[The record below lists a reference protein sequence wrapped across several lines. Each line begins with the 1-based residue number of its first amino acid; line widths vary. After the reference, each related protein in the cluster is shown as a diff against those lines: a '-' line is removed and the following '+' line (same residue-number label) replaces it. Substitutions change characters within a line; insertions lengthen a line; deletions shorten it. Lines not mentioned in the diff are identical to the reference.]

1 MMRTRASGRLRF
13 RASAVAAPENAPPM
27 ITTSDCK
34 FIALE
39 KMDAAHMKRNYARDR
54 NQARRLPA
62 LRSLPSRACHAVE
75 IAKTGWHWTVVTSSN
90 MIFHNARL
98 IFSDGIR
105 DRLDLETREG
115 KITEIREQPRARGK
129 DIVDLGGRYL
139 EPGLIDLHVHGA
151 LGRDTMEASAEPFE
165 TICDYH
171 ASGGTTSLLLT
182 TATAPMAA
190 IIDVLHAVRDFV
202 HQRAWRSR
210 PTIKQIAG
218 VHVEGPFISNAKCGV
233 QRAEFIQNP
242 LPDAVRQLL
251 KHADVI
257 KRVTI
262 APELSEALEA
272 IENFHAHGV
281 SVSGGH
287 SDAWDE
293 DALAAFDRGMR
304 SVTHTFNCM
313 SSARRRG
320 IYRVGGLLEFA
331 LSEPQIGCELI
342 ADGQHVSGTLMK
354 MLYRAKGPGGICLV
368 PDATAGAGLPNGS
381 HFSLFG
387 KDCIVENGVCLLA
400 DRSALAGSASR
411 MIDLVR
417 TMIMK
422 VGVPLHEAVMMATEN
437 PARAIGLE
445 TKGRLEV
452 GADADLVV
460 LSPEW
465 EVLRTLA
472 GGDEIGRCVTPRL

>member
-1 MMRTRASGRLRF
+1 
-13 RASAVAAPENAPPM
+13 M
-27 ITTSDCK
+27 ILT
-34 FIALE
+34 
-39 KMDAAHMKRNYARDR
+39 
-54 NQARRLPA
+54 
-62 LRSLPSRACHAVE
+62 
-75 IAKTGWHWTVVTSSN
+75 
-90 MIFHNARL
+90 NARL
-98 IFSDGIR
+98 IFRDGIR
-105 DRLDLETREG
+105 EGLELVVEKGRISAIRERSHARANEVLDLHG
-115 KITEIREQPRARGK
+115 N
-129 DIVDLGGRYL
+129 YL
-139 EPGLIDLHVHGA
+139 AAGFIDLHVHGA
-151 LGRDTMEASAEPFE
+151 LGRDSMEASAEAFQA
-165 TICDYH
+165 ICDYH

-182 TATAPMAA
+182 TATAPLDR
-190 IIDVLHAVRDFV
+190 IIDVLNVVRDCIP
-202 HQRAWRSR
+202 RLALATASKLWSS
-210 PTIKQIAG
+210 PTISQIAG
-218 VHVEGPFISNAKCGV
+218 VHVEGPFISKAKCGA
-233 QRAEFIQNP
+233 QQAEFIQNP
-242 LPDAVRQLL
+242 SRASVQQLL
-251 KHADVI
+251 DHANVI
-257 KRVTI
+257 KRITM
-262 APELSEALEA
+262 APELQGALEA
-272 IENFHAHGV
+272 IENFYTHGI

-293 DALAAFDRGMR
+293 EAGEGFARGMR

-331 LSEPQIGCELI
+331 LSEPRIGCELI

-354 MLYRAKGPGGICLV
+354 MLYHAKGPGGICLV
-368 PDATAGAGLPNGS
+368 TDASAGAGLPNGS

-387 KDCIVENGVCLLA
+387 QDCIVEDGVCLLA

-422 VGVPLHEAVMMATEN
+422 VNVPLHEAVMMATGN

-445 TKGRLEV
+445 TKGRLEI

-460 LSPEW
+460 LSPEL